1 MNRSRYVIRQIDKTD
16 RAIISALF
24 ENGRMT
30 LRELAEVIDLSS
42 PSVTDRIE
50 KLKDAGAI
58 QGYAAI
64 IDPKAFGLNTSAYVR
79 MRALPGQIK
88 RLEQLLIDT
97 PEVVEAD
104 HVTGEDCFVVRVVV
118 RDVQEL
124 EAVVSRFVLL
134 ASTDTAI
141 IQSTPVVRRLPKL

>member
-64 IDPKAFGLNTSAYVR
+64 IDPKVFGLNTTAYVR

-124 EAVVSRFVLL
+124 EAVVGRFVLM

>member
-16 RAIISALF
+16 RAIISALS

-30 LRELAEVIDLSS
+30 LRELAEVIYLSS

-58 QGYAAI
+58 QGYTAI
-64 IDPKAFGLNTSAYVR
+64 IDPKAFGLNTAAYVR

-124 EAVVSRFVLL
+124 EAVVGRFVLL

-141 IQSTPVVRRLPKL
+141 VQSTPVVRRLPKL

>member
-58 QGYAAI
+58 QGYTAI
-64 IDPKAFGLNTSAYVR
+64 IDPKAFGLGYAHQHQFT
-79 MRALPGQIK
+79 G
-88 RLEQLLIDT
+88 DHT
-97 PEVVEAD
+97 AD
-104 HVTGEDCFVVRVVV
+104 VHAD
-118 RDVQEL
+118 
-124 EAVVSRFVLL
+124 SL
-134 ASTDTAI
+134 AA
-141 IQSTPVVRRLPKL
+141 

>member
-58 QGYAAI
+58 QGYTAI
-64 IDPKAFGLNTSAYVR
+64 IDPKVFGLNTTAYVR

-88 RLEQLLIDT
+88 RVEQLLIDT

-124 EAVVSRFVLL
+124 EEVVGRFVLL

>member
-1 MNRSRYVIRQIDKTD
+1 MNRSRCVIRQIDKTD

-30 LRELAEVIDLSS
+30 LRELAEVIELSS

-64 IDPKAFGLNTSAYVR
+64 IDPKAFELNTVAYVR

-88 RLEQLLIDT
+88 RLEQLLIET

-124 EAVVSRFVLL
+124 EAVVGRFVLL

-141 IQSTPVVRRLPKL
+141 IQSTPVVRRLPRL

>member
-58 QGYAAI
+58 QGYTAI
-64 IDPKAFGLNTSAYVR
+64 IDPKVFGLNTTAYVR

-88 RLEQLLIDT
+88 KLEQLSQ
-97 PEVVEAD
+97 P
-104 HVTGEDCFVVRVVV
+104 
-118 RDVQEL
+118 
-124 EAVVSRFVLL
+124 L
-134 ASTDTAI
+134 AS
-141 IQSTPVVRRLPKL
+141 SSVG